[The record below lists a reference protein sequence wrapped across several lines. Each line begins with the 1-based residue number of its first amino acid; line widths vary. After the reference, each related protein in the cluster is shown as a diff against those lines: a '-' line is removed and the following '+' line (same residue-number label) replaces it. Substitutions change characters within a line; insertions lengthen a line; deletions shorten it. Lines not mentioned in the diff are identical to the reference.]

1 MDNEIRIMNGT
12 TPWNGRLEICLGG
25 VWGAV
30 CEDKFEDI
38 DAQVACRQLGFST
51 KSEDTATHLQPTLSL
66 SLSLSLS
73 LTHTHTLSLSYSHT
87 LDASVVPGGTF
98 GEGARMWIK
107 DVECRG
113 YEDKLYQCQSS
124 SPGYFHGCRP
134 HNSTG
139 IWCAGQCMPLTSLSV
154 SQHGLGQGVGTS
166 NTVIQVMCCSD

>member
-1 MDNEIRIMNGT
+1 MVPRHGMGGWRYAWEESGELCVKRNLRTSML
-12 TPWNGRLEICLGG
+12 RLP
-25 VWGAV
+25 VDSWAFPPKV
-30 CEDKFEDI
+30 RT
-38 DAQVACRQLGFST
+38 QQLTFS
-51 KSEDTATHLQPTLSL
+51 LLSL
-66 SLSLSLS
+66 SLYHSLSH
-73 LTHTHTLSLSYSHT
+73 THTHTLSLSYSHT